1 MQEIKLVA
9 GELRIGTQTSC
20 RAYFFFVS
28 PTGMEMGINMC
39 PHIMNKKYYSIPT
52 EGDGRTFCTSFE
64 VSQPIILK
72 FVNLFSSFGKPR
84 ENYQIYIQLDET
96 EPQIKFKGKD
106 GFGEFIGRGK
116 ILFDRSKNIRESDLK
131 KYFAFEVIAPSKDK
145 KLKKGT
151 VRKLIW

>member
-39 PHIMNKKYYSIPT
+39 PHIMNKKYFTIPT

-84 ENYQIYIQLDET
+84 ENYQIYIQLDEA
-96 EPQIKFKGKD
+96 EPQIKLKGKD

-116 ILFDRSKNIRESDLK
+116 ILFNLSVGLTEKDLK
-131 KYFAFEVIAPSKDK
+131 KYFAFEIVAPSKDK
-145 KLKKGT
+145 KLKKGAI
-151 VRKLIW
+151 RKLIW